1 MCLPDDGKEKKPSY
15 SSPFD
20 TPIRPAA
27 ALSTQGR
34 RFYLSVQN
42 RRPKEGAAMLIR
54 PAFQRNKFLKSL
66 CPAGDSSGQEYVLY
80 HARKL
85 HCTFTF
91 AQWVYDLPGEFCRF
105 LRPFGAGRS
114 CRSNVDTGGN
124 ATSPGFSLSRRS
136 GVRR

>member
-27 ALSTQGR
+27 ALSNQGR

-54 PAFQRNKFLKSL
+54 PAFERNKFLKKA
-66 CPAGDSSGQEYVLY
+66 CAQQGTAPAKNMYYTMQENCIVPLLSPSGS
-80 HARKL
+80 
-85 HCTFTF
+85 TT
-91 AQWVYDLPGEFCRF
+91 CRANF
-105 LRPFGAGRS
+105 VGSCGLSVRAGAAA
-114 CRSNVDTGGN
+114 
-124 ATSPGFSLSRRS
+124 AT
-136 GVRR
+136 